1 MVSSNDTTKWSQSSP
16 LNGISILRDN
26 VTILVRD
33 TDTAFESVVIISKG
47 RILANIAATAH
58 YLFASATT
66 LKSVIDLS
74 FQTVISSTTFVQ
86 PEQSEAVE
94 IINPATSSASRTD
107 LSESAYFEDSATS
120 SAASP
125 PLPVS
130 TTMQSQLYKF
140 YRTEKCLTRKEI
152 SRTLKVKNKSIPDAG
167 PVLLEDLNV
176 KLGTTNEF
184 GPVKKLNPKSMKKKR
199 KRNQDYEED
208 SYSDSDYI
216 DDDSFHDFGPRS
228 NASANFESDSHSDSG
243 SDKDYESNSVT
254 SSHTEKSIGKND
266 NNNKHKSVGKTLD
279 SNTEDAAAKD
289 SDEIVSQKS
298 KKKKK
303 QHPCTHL
310 NCSRVFSKVRAY
322 EYRLNAC
329 ISINVLSS
337 Q

>member
-1 MVSSNDTTKWSQSSP
+1 M
-16 LNGISILRDN
+16 
-26 VTILVRD
+26 
-33 TDTAFESVVIISKG
+33 
-47 RILANIAATAH
+47 
-58 YLFASATT
+58 
-66 LKSVIDLS
+66 
-74 FQTVISSTTFVQ
+74 
-86 PEQSEAVE
+86 E

-152 SRTLKVKNKSIPDAG
+152 TRTWKVKNKSIPDAG

-176 KLGTTNEF
+176 TLGTINEV

-228 NASANFESDSHSDSG
+228 NANFESDSHSDSG

-266 NNNKHKSVGKTLD
+266 NNNKHKTVGKTLD

-289 SDEIVSQKS
+289 SEEIVSQKS

-329 ISINVLSS
+329 ISINVLSV

>member
-152 SRTLKVKNKSIPDAG
+152 TRTLKVKNKSIPDAG

-176 KLGTTNEF
+176 TLGT
-184 GPVKKLNPKSMKKKR
+184 KKLNPKSMKKKR

-228 NASANFESDSHSDSG
+228 NANANFESDSHSDSG

-254 SSHTEKSIGKND
+254 SSHTEMSIGKND
-266 NNNKHKSVGKTLD
+266 NNNKHKTVGKTLD

-289 SDEIVSQKS
+289 SDEIVLQKS

-329 ISINVLSS
+329 ISINALSS